1 MIRSTLVQLGLPAP
15 ALTADMVRDETKY
28 HQGLAQ
34 ELGHLLTGSKGSG
47 QGLMTGKEGRGI
59 IGLDEVWGLWMR
71 ARGVGELEVES
82 MWSYV
87 VANGWMSIALLPP
100 STLIAILPYIPS
112 ATSPPIHLLSL
123 PSSLKVLH
131 TPSFAPPAMLARLL
145 SRLDPDK
152 IPTNGQYETPENQL
166 AAKDNSLS
174 EAEESLSL
182 IEISSYE
189 SIPIGLAKE
198 LMESIERLS
207 PPEGLREVFGL
218 VRDDQAS
225 GGSTRWYRDIISPWE
240 L

>member
-1 MIRSTLVQLGLPAP
+1 
-15 ALTADMVRDETKY
+15 MVRDETKY

-47 QGLMTGKEGRGI
+47 QGLMTGKVGRGI

-71 ARGVGELEVES
+71 ARGVGEFEVES

-87 VANGWMSIALLPP
+87 VANAWVSIALLPP

-145 SRLDPDK
+145 SRLGPAR
-152 IPTNGQYETPENQL
+152 ISTNGQYGTSDDQL
-166 AAKDNSLS
+166 AAKDKDLPGV
-174 EAEESLSL
+174 EESLSL

-218 VRDDQAS
+218 VRDDQAQ